1 MRTMATLNLP
11 ASTSGIWRSAPAALP
26 AASHAWG
33 GADGDPPADGLHA
46 PATSANVIRS
56 AVSFGRRDVM
66 GRSSSKRA
74 GIGRASAH
82 PGRPPR
88 CARPSGSRAARRS
101 KDSPYPRARSI
112 RFASSGA
119 GRPRASGTIRAMFE
133 RTALPDGPRVISARL
148 PGTRSLS
155 VAAYVLAGSRVETR
169 EHSGVAHFM
178 EHLTFKGTAAYPTTR
193 LVSEAIE
200 GVGGTSNAATDRES
214 TVYWTRLP
222 VREAERAV
230 DVLGE
235 LIVRPLLA
243 DADIDREREVIVEEI
258 RSYRDDAAQHVYN
271 VFDEAFF
278 GDSPLGR
285 EIAGDEETVRTL
297 PPVPGSARAAPRS
310 PRYVDPGA
318 AHGRPRRRL
327 VEPPL
332 PERARGGR
340 PGLRRPLLHHRLRRL
355 RHAPDLRRRGPR
367 RPRCR
372 PGGDPDRA
380 GPAARR
386 AGTGGRAGEDAQL
399 RARPHGAA
407 PRGEPPSR
415 LVDRRPGGPARAR
428 ADARRGHRLP
438 RRGHRRADPR
448 ACRPAVPRRDA
459 DARGDRTAPPRLA
472 ARPRAAPAVTARAAR
487 AARARTQPQG
497 RSIQARLAP
506 LPLRTGMLA
515 LARAELETLAA
526 RGELD
531 STALADLAEARW
543 RSGDLPGGGE
553 AAVAHLDGGGA
564 EPIALVVAAEAL
576 AARGRTADARATAER
591 LLAVLAGAGA
601 DPPAAPLPG
610 PPPTP

>member
-74 GIGRASAH
+74 SIGRASAH

-112 RFASSGA
+112 RFPSSGA
-119 GRPRASGTIRAMFE
+119 GRSRASGTIRAMFE

-193 LVSEAIE
+193 LVS
-200 GVGGTSNAATDRES
+200 AA
-214 TVYWTRLP
+214 
-222 VREAERAV
+222 
-230 DVLGE
+230 
-235 LIVRPLLA
+235 
-243 DADIDREREVIVEEI
+243 IDREREVIVEEI

-297 PPVPGSARAAPRS
+297 PPAVIRAFWR
-310 PRYVDPGA
+310 
-318 AHGRPRRRL
+318 
-327 VEPPL
+327 
-332 PERARGGR
+332 
-340 PGLRRPLLHHRLRRL
+340 
-355 RHAPDLRRRGPR
+355 DL
-367 RPRCR
+367 
-372 PGGDPDRA
+372 
-380 GPAARR
+380 
-386 AGTGGRAGEDAQL
+386 
-399 RARPHGAA
+399 
-407 PRGEPPSR
+407 
-415 LVDRRPGGPARAR
+415 
-428 ADARRGHRLP
+428 
-438 RRGHRRADPR
+438 
-448 ACRPAVPRRDA
+448 
-459 DARGDRTAPPRLA
+459 
-472 ARPRAAPAVTARAAR
+472 
-487 AARARTQPQG
+487 
-497 RSIQARLAP
+497 
-506 LPLRTGMLA
+506 
-515 LARAELETLAA
+515 
-526 RGELD
+526 
-531 STALADLAEARW
+531 
-543 RSGDLPGGGE
+543 
-553 AAVAHLDGGGA
+553 
-564 EPIALVVAAEAL
+564 
-576 AARGRTADARATAER
+576 
-591 LLAVLAGAGA
+591 
-601 DPPAAPLPG
+601 
-610 PPPTP
+610 